1 MQIYSEVPAAR
12 ARQVVGDVV
21 AVAVVVLAVVA
32 GVAVAGAISALAEV
46 GRTVERAGA
55 GLQGTLADAAE
66 ALDGLP
72 LVGGAASA
80 PFTSA
85 SGAGA
90 TLVDAGRQ
98 QQELVG
104 QLALVAGLA
113 VALVPVLVV
122 LRSWGARRLAFVRRA
137 RDVRRLAAGP
147 GGDDLLALRALAGQ
161 EARVLRSVADD
172 PVGGWRRGDPA
183 TVRALADLA
192 LRDAGLRPRR

>member
-1 MQIYSEVPAAR
+1 VQIYSEVPAAR

>member
-12 ARQVVGDVV
+12 ARQVLGDVV

-55 GLQGTLADAAE
+55 GLEGTLADAAE

-72 LVGGAASA
+72 LVGGSASA

-137 RDVRRLAAGP
+137 RDVRALAAGP